1 MALKGSHLDRFVGMA
16 VFAKVVESSSF
27 AAAARHFDMSPAM
40 VSKHIRTLEERLGV
54 RLLNRT
60 TRHVSATEVGQN
72 YYERCLRILNELED
86 AERAAGDLEAAPRG
100 LLRVTTS
107 VSFGAHQLA
116 PAIADYLVAYPD
128 VSIDLSL
135 HDNYVDLL
143 EERIDLAI
151 RLGQLS
157 DSSLIAKKLYTVEM
171 VLCASPGYLAAH
183 GTPQKPRDLVEHNC
197 LIYTYAAPRAWT
209 FTDRNGKAEVTRIS
223 GRLLAN
229 SGDPLLALA
238 LKDTGI
244 LLGPDYLVAKDL
256 SAGRLVRLLPDY
268 KTQET
273 PVYAVYPHS
282 HFLSAKT
289 RTFIDFLAV
298 RFAHS
303 SHSKQNGH
311 DGTRPIPMP
320 PDLHTETD
328 ATPHPSAPRN

>member
-1 MALKGSHLDRFVGMA
+1 LDRFTGMA

-60 TRHVSATEVGQN
+60 TRRVSATEVGQN

-100 LLRVTTS
+100 LLRVTSS

-135 HDNYVDLL
+135 HDNYIDLL

-157 DSSLIAKKLYTVEM
+157 DSSLIAKKLYAVEM
-171 VLCASPGYLAAH
+171 VLCASPGYLAAN
-183 GTPQKPRDLVEHNC
+183 GTPHTPRDLVKSNC
-197 LIYTYAAPRAWT
+197 LIYTYATPRMWT
-209 FTDRNGKAEVTRIS
+209 FTDPNGKAEVIRVS
-223 GRLLAN
+223 GRLSAN

-238 LKDTGI
+238 LKGAGI
-244 LLGPDYLVAKDL
+244 LLGPDYLVANDL
-256 SAGRLVRLLPDY
+256 NAGRLVRLLPDY

-282 HFLSAKT
+282 HNLPAKT
-289 RTFIDFLAV
+289 RTFIDFLAA
-298 RFAHS
+298 RFAHLPAI
-303 SHSKQNGH
+303 KQNGR
-311 DGTRPIPMP
+311 DGAKATHVP
-320 PDLHTETD
+320 PDLRTVTD
-328 ATPHPSAPRN
+328 AMRLPSAGSN

>member
-1 MALKGSHLDRFVGMA
+1 LDRFIGMA

-40 VSKHIRTLEERLGV
+40 VSKHVRTLEERLGV

-100 LLRVTTS
+100 LLRVTSS

-151 RLGQLS
+151 RLGQLA
-157 DSSLIAKKLYTVEM
+157 DSSLIAKKLYAVEM
-171 VLCASPGYLAAH
+171 VLCASPGYLSAN
-183 GTPQKPRDLVEHNC
+183 GSPQTPRDLSKHNC
-197 LIYTYAAPRAWT
+197 LIYTYATPRMWT
-209 FTDRNGKAEVTRIS
+209 FTDPNGKAEVIRVS
-223 GRLLAN
+223 GRLSAN

-238 LKDTGI
+238 LKDAGI
-244 LLGPDYLVAKDL
+244 LLGPDYLVANDL
-256 SAGRLVRLLPDY
+256 SAGRLLRLLPDY

-282 HFLSAKT
+282 HFLPAKT
-289 RTFIDFLAV
+289 RTFIDFLAA
-298 RFAHS
+298 RFAHLPAI
-303 SHSKQNGH
+303 KQNGR
-311 DGTRPIPMP
+311 DGAKAMHVP
-320 PDLHTETD
+320 PDLHAVTD
-328 ATPHPSAPRN
+328 AMRHPSAPRN

>member
-1 MALKGSHLDRFVGMA
+1 LDRFTGMA

-60 TRHVSATEVGQN
+60 TRRVSATEVGQN

-100 LLRVTTS
+100 LLRVTSS

-135 HDNYVDLL
+135 HDNYIDLL
-143 EERIDLAI
+143 EERIDVAI

-157 DSSLIAKKLYTVEM
+157 DSSLIAKKLYAVEM
-171 VLCASPGYLAAH
+171 VLCASPGYLAAN
-183 GTPQKPRDLVEHNC
+183 GTPHTPRDLVKSNC
-197 LIYTYAAPRAWT
+197 LIYTYATPRMWT
-209 FTDRNGKAEVTRIS
+209 FTDPNGKAEVIRVS
-223 GRLLAN
+223 GRLSAN

-238 LKDTGI
+238 LKGAGI
-244 LLGPDYLVAKDL
+244 LLGPDYLVANDL
-256 SAGRLVRLLPDY
+256 NAGRLVRLLPDY

-282 HFLSAKT
+282 HNLPAKT
-289 RTFIDFLAV
+289 RTFIDFLAA
-298 RFAHS
+298 RFAHLPAI
-303 SHSKQNGH
+303 KQNGH
-311 DGTRPIPMP
+311 DGAKAMHVL
-320 PDLHTETD
+320 PDLHTVTD
-328 ATPHPSAPRN
+328 ATPHPPAPSN

>member
-1 MALKGSHLDRFVGMA
+1 LDRFIGMA
-16 VFAKVVESSSF
+16 VFAKVVESASF
-27 AAAARHFDMSPAM
+27 AAAARHFEMSPAM

-60 TRHVSATEVGQN
+60 TRRVSATEVGQN

-116 PAIADYLVAYPD
+116 PAIADYLIAYPD

-135 HDNYVDLL
+135 HDNYVDLV

-151 RLGQLS
+151 RLGQLA
-157 DSSLIAKKLYTVEM
+157 DSSLIAKKLYMMEM
-171 VLCASPGYLAAH
+171 VLCASPGYLAAN
-183 GTPQKPRDLVEHNC
+183 GTPQQPRDLAKHNC
-197 LIYTYAAPRAWT
+197 LIYTYAAPRMWT
-209 FTDRNGKAEVTRIS
+209 FTDPNGKAEVIRVS

-244 LLGPDYLVAKDL
+244 LLGPDYLVADGL

-289 RTFIDFLAV
+289 RTFIDFLAA
-298 RFAHS
+298 RFAHLPPPP
-303 SHSKQNGH
+303 SKQNGR
-311 DGTRPIPMP
+311 DGAEAVHVPS
-320 PDLHTETD
+320 DLRVVTD
-328 ATPHPSAPRN
+328 EMRHRSAPSN

>member
-1 MALKGSHLDRFVGMA
+1 MA
-16 VFAKVVESSSF
+16 VFAKVVESASF

-40 VSKHIRTLEERLGV
+40 VSKHVRTLEERLGV

-72 YYERCLRILNELED
+72 YYERCLRILSELED
-86 AERAAGDLEAAPRG
+86 AERAAGDLQAAPRG

-116 PAIADYLVAYPD
+116 PAIADYLIAYPD
-128 VSIDLSL
+128 VSVDLSL

-151 RLGQLS
+151 RLGQLA
-157 DSSLIAKKLYTVEM
+157 DSSLIAKKLYAVEM
-171 VLCASPGYLAAH
+171 VLCASPGYLAAN
-183 GTPQKPRDLVEHNC
+183 GTPQKPRDLSKHSC
-197 LIYTYAAPRAWT
+197 LIYTYAAPRAWA
-209 FTDRNGKAEVTRIS
+209 FTDPEGKEEVIRIS

-229 SGDPLLALA
+229 GGDALLALA

-244 LLGPDYLVAKDL
+244 LLGPDYLVADDL
-256 SAGRLVRLLPDY
+256 SAGRLIRLLPDF

-289 RTFIDFLAV
+289 RTFIDFLTA
-298 RFAHS
+298 RFAHLS
-303 SHSKQNGH
+303 RIKQNGRDH
-311 DGTRPIPMP
+311 TTAIHVP
-320 PDLHTETD
+320 PDLHTASD
-328 ATPHPSAPRN
+328 AMRHPSAPAIK

>member
-1 MALKGSHLDRFVGMA
+1 MA

-27 AAAARHFDMSPAM
+27 AAAARHFAMSPAM
-40 VSKHIRTLEERLGV
+40 VSKHIHTLEERLGV

-60 TRHVSATEVGQN
+60 TRRVSATEVGQN
-72 YYERCLRILNELED
+72 YYERCLRILYELED

-100 LLRVTTS
+100 LLRVTSS

-116 PAIADYLVAYPD
+116 PAIADYLVAYPN

-157 DSSLIAKKLYTVEM
+157 DSSLIAKKLYAVEM
-171 VLCASPGYLAAH
+171 VLCASPGYLAAN
-183 GTPQKPRDLVEHNC
+183 GTPQTPRDLSKHNC
-197 LIYTYAAPRAWT
+197 LIYTYAAPRMWT
-209 FTDRNGKAEVTRIS
+209 FTDPDGKAEVIRVS
-223 GRLLAN
+223 GRLSAN
-229 SGDPLLALA
+229 SGDPLLELA

-244 LLGPDYLVAKDL
+244 LLSPDYLVADGL
-256 SAGRLVRLLPDY
+256 SAGRLIRLLPDY

-282 HFLSAKT
+282 HFLPAKT
-289 RTFIDFLAV
+289 RTFIDFLAA
-298 RFAHS
+298 RFAHRPEI
-303 SHSKQNGH
+303 KQNGH
-311 DGTRPIPMP
+311 DAARPIL
-320 PDLHTETD
+320 PDPRAMTD
-328 ATPHPSAPRN
+328 ATRHPSVSGN